1 MAARRT
7 GGNRH
12 APLYKS
18 YVFKDRDPIMDA
30 FDALREDAKMSYT
43 KIHEQGGPTVS
54 TLHAWSHGK
63 VKRPQHATIAAAA
76 SAIGATGVMFNSG
89 RPYFITSVVKPSLRL
104 VVGTKR
110 AARAAG

>member
-1 MAARRT
+1 MAKRN
-7 GGNRH
+7 GH

-30 FDALREDAKMSYT
+30 FDALREGAKISYA

-54 TLHAWSHGK
+54 TLRAWSHAR

-76 SAIGATGVMFNSG
+76 SAVGATGVMFNSG
-89 RPYFITSVVKPSLRL
+89 HPYFITSVVRPSLKL
-104 VVGTKR
+104 VVGARR
-110 AARAAG
+110 AAQR